1 MPHTPLP
8 KITLLKT
15 NSITQCNDKAD
26 NLQDKLCGKVKPFMP
41 YTHTHTH
48 ICVCLCFSIDALKIN
63 PLVSSF

>member
-41 YTHTHTH
+41 YTHTHIHSKKKPKTKPAKTT
-48 ICVCLCFSIDALKIN
+48 LS
-63 PLVSSF
+63 

>member
-15 NSITQCNDKAD
+15 NSVTQCNDKAD

-41 YTHTHTH
+41 YTHTHTYM
-48 ICVCLCFSIDALKIN
+48 CVSLFLY
-63 PLVSSF
+63 